1 MTRPDVAPLKEAGGI
16 PGNPDEMGDP
26 DPDPIHKS
34 GNSKAQR
41 KLLPGET
48 LGWAE
53 GGGGWRRV
61 AEGREIHQSA
71 KMRVRIG
78 TDRQRWCQI
87 GKTAIAAIF
96 DVANVTKVM
105 TPPLIDNR
113 FQFNGI
119 PWIGW
124 NGI

>member
-53 GGGGWRRV
+53 GGGGWRR
-61 AEGREIHQSA
+61 GGKST
-71 KMRVRIG
+71 RVRKCESGSERIG
-78 TDRQRWCQI
+78 NA
-87 GKTAIAAIF
+87 GAK
-96 DVANVTKVM
+96 
-105 TPPLIDNR
+105 
-113 FQFNGI
+113 
-119 PWIGW
+119 
-124 NGI
+124 

>member
-61 AEGREIHQSA
+61 AEGGGGEGNPPECKNASQDRNGSATLVPNRENCHCSHFRCGQCHKS
-71 KMRVRIG
+71 
-78 TDRQRWCQI
+78 DD
-87 GKTAIAAIF
+87 AASH
-96 DVANVTKVM
+96 
-105 TPPLIDNR
+105 R
-113 FQFNGI
+113 
-119 PWIGW
+119 
-124 NGI
+124 